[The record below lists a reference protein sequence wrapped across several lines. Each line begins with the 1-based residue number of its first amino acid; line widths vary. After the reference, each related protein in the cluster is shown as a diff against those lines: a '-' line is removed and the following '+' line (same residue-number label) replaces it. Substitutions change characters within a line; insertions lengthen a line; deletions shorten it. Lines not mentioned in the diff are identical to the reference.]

1 MAAFALTVSL
11 AGPAS
16 AAGAPAAV
24 SAKLRVATAPKHQ
37 LEPVDVV
44 PLPGGAT
51 VYRYQQRV
59 GGVPVLNGQA
69 VVNDP
74 VGEPPRL
81 VADSSHP
88 HVDRQP
94 APRIRRAQAVATA
107 LDSTG
112 SSRLRGQ
119 ASARAF
125 VQPHGD
131 GRLVWRVLIPSG
143 RPLGDF
149 EVLIDAATGDVVRTR
164 DLLRHWRRGHAKLFN
179 PNPVV
184 EHDGLSGLEK
194 DRRDKNTR
202 LLTSLRMR
210 ATLHGIKGGQH
221 CLRGQWVH
229 AKVGRHPAHE
239 VCKRGLRWNSVRRAK
254 DRFEGLMAYFHVDR
268 AQRYIQ
274 RLGFH
279 GQSGINDH
287 TQVVVADAFR
297 EDNSFFSPATRRI
310 KYGSGGVDDA
320 EDADVILHEYGHAI
334 QDSQQPG
341 FGSGLQGGAIGEGF
355 GDYWAAAMSSRS
367 PGTRNRDNVCI
378 FDWDGVTWG
387 TFVDGFNRRCGRRAD
402 RNESL
407 PHAQSRCDMEIHC
420 VGEVWSSALW
430 ALRTEYGIN
439 PIAFDR
445 IVLASQFMYTT
456 REPFDHAVDALI
468 AADQDL
474 PGGGNQAAICEEME
488 TNRRIDAASCP

>member
-1 MAAFALTVSL
+1 V
-11 AGPAS
+11 
-16 AAGAPAAV
+16 
-24 SAKLRVATAPKHQ
+24 
-37 LEPVDVV
+37 
-44 PLPGGAT
+44 
-51 VYRYQQRV
+51 
-59 GGVPVLNGQA
+59 
-69 VVNDP
+69 
-74 VGEPPRL
+74 
-81 VADSSHP
+81 
-88 HVDRQP
+88 
-94 APRIRRAQAVATA
+94 
-107 LDSTG
+107 DSTG
-112 SSRLRGQ
+112 ARQLRGGI
-119 ASARAF
+119 SARTF
-125 VQPHGD
+125 VQPNGA
-131 GRLVWRVLIPSG
+131 GRLVWRVIVPSG

-149 EVLIDAATGDVVRTR
+149 EVLVDAASGEVVRTR
-164 DLLRHWRRGHAKLFN
+164 DLLRRTRRGHAKLFN

-184 EHDGLSGLEK
+184 EHEGLSGLEK
-194 DRRDKNTR
+194 DRRDRDTR
-202 LLTSLRMR
+202 LLTSLRVR
-210 ATLHGIKGGQH
+210 ATLHGIKDGQH

-239 VCKRGLRWNSVRRAK
+239 VCKPGLRWNSVRRAK

-279 GQSGINDH
+279 GQNGINDRP
-287 TQVVVADAFR
+287 QIVVADAFR

-334 QDSQQPG
+334 QDAQEPG
-341 FGSGLQGGAIGEGF
+341 FGTGSQAGAIGEGF
-355 GDYWAAAMSSRS
+355 GDYWAAVMSSRLR
-367 PGTRNRDNVCI
+367 GTRNRDNVCI

-387 TFVDGFNRRCGRRAD
+387 SFVDKFNRRCGRRAD

-407 PHAQSRCDMEIHC
+407 PRAQDRCSLDIHC
-420 VGEVWSSALW
+420 VGEAWSSALW

-456 REPFDHAVDALI
+456 PHEPFDEAVDALVT
-468 AADQDL
+468 ADQDL
-474 PGGGNQAAICEEME
+474 PGGGHQDEICHEME